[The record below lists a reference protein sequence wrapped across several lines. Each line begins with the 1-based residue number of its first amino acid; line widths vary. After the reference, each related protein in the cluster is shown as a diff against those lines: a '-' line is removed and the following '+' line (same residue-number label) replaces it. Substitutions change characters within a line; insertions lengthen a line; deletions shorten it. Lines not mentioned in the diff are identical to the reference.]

1 MAPPTPKKAHPKYF
15 IRTPTDNDILC
26 GKGKECNTSPGS
38 QRYRLVIDSYR
49 RRYAN
54 ALTRHDKMEI
64 TLEIYELL
72 RKTNSRFLK
81 HNKSE
86 KAWEEIS
93 FLVARD
99 KIGHAL
105 RFQNRQLISENHHYL
120 DPKNEANKKTTPKA
134 TTSVPHVAASFA
146 QLQSL
151 SNLPLAGGN
160 QFLTFASQYIRET
173 QGNSVFQPSKMS
185 IPHAQEVATHLLCS
199 ATGDSATGPLE
210 PNPVYACPRGKPK
223 MTAVTP
229 AQEVCGSSVPIEHPA
244 LMKTGPTSV
253 QSAASPVY
261 ACPSPRGIP
270 KMTAVTPAQE
280 VLGSSVRI
288 EPPAF
293 IKTDPTSVQSADTI
307 PPLFQLIDAS
317 DFSSNVKCHTKPD
330 EATTKPGKVP
340 TSSSSYSV
348 GSCSEDSACW
358 SIMQDPMKD
367 WAFTE
372 I

>member
-1 MAPPTPKKAHPKYF
+1 MAPPTPNKKAHQKYF

-38 QRYRLVIDSYR
+38 QRYRRVIDSYR

-105 RFQNRQLISENHHYL
+105 RFQNRQPIRENHHYL
-120 DPKNEANKKTTPKA
+120 DPKNEASKKTTPKA
-134 TTSVPHVAASFA
+134 TNSVPHVAASFA

-173 QGNSVFQPSKMS
+173 QGNGVFQPSKMS

-199 ATGDSATGPLE
+199 ATGDSTTGPLE

-229 AQEVCGSSVPIEHPA
+229 AQEVRGSSVP
-244 LMKTGPTSV
+244 
-253 QSAASPVY
+253 
-261 ACPSPRGIP
+261 
-270 KMTAVTPAQE
+270 
-280 VLGSSVRI
+280 I

-293 IKTDPTSVQSADTI
+293 IKTGPTSEQSADAI
-307 PPLFQLIDAS
+307 PTLFQLIDAS

-330 EATTKPGKVP
+330 EATTKPAKVP

-358 SIMQDPMKD
+358 SIMKDPIKD
-367 WAFTE
+367 WKFLE